1 MSFNINC
8 VELDEKLDITPVT
21 KTQLKD
27 LKDKLYMAGDIIYW
41 YYSYSSA
48 FPNFYKVIRA
58 TNKTV
63 WAVPIGNKLT
73 RGAYNMPSYA
83 VVADPNDIESTKPS
97 TFRIQKDGKIY
108 YSRGSMHE
116 VFHKWDGSEI
126 ECCCD

>member
-1 MSFNINC
+1 MSFNINA

-41 YYSYSSA
+41 YYSYNA
-48 FPNFYKVIRA
+48 AYPNFYKVVRA

-63 WAVPIGNKLT
+63 WAVRIGDKVT

-83 VVADPNDIESTKPS
+83 VVADPNKIESTKPE
-97 TFRIQKDGKIY
+97 TFRIQSDGKIY
-108 YSRGSMHE
+108 YSRNYQHA
-116 VFHKWDGSEI
+116 VFRKWDGSEI